1 MPAMTIESG
10 PAAGVIAAALA
21 GKELGV
27 PNLISFTVSDL
38 ARPFASEKF
47 YKRRWGEGHG
57 MRVIGQS
64 PDTDD
69 AAGMVRP
76 RSVLDVLVHRSLR
89 WAAAQG
95 GAMDGSGRGR
105 RHKATFSGSFRAR
118 FGRRLPLAR
127 LGDPGGDATHAR
139 LGRRSDSGFDRSW
152 RRALFHRGRFSRLAG
167 VALPEGYLAQLRA
180 GRCQLPLR
188 SYSAWRGVGSIV
200 IVIATI

>member
-1 MPAMTIESG
+1 MTIESG

-38 ARPFASEKF
+38 ARPFASGKF

-64 PDTDD
+64 PDPDD

-95 GAMDGSGRGR
+95 GAIDRSGR
-105 RHKATFSGSFRAR
+105 RHAARNTIISPDALEHRAR
-118 FGRRLPLAR
+118 NPREAEGQTDLA
-127 LGDPGGDATHAR
+127 
-139 LGRRSDSGFDRSW
+139 
-152 RRALFHRGRFSRLAG
+152 
-167 VALPEGYLAQLRA
+167 VAQSSL
-180 GRCQLPLR
+180 
-188 SYSAWRGVGSIV
+188 
-200 IVIATI
+200 